1 MSDTNLTLDYFQVLL
16 YKYRE
21 LSYPTEPLCGLCR
34 LLAKL
39 ISQLFLIDPLLL
51 FCFHSISCQILFSKA
66 SVPEDSKSILPS
78 AENLISN
85 LLPPPERNFP
95 RYSLLIIRI
104 EIRNIAHWKSISRT
118 PNPAHNPWAGRAM
131 PSLWLC

>member
-1 MSDTNLTLDYFQVLL
+1 M
-16 YKYRE
+16 
-21 LSYPTEPLCGLCR
+21 
-34 LLAKL
+34 
-39 ISQLFLIDPLLL
+39 
-51 FCFHSISCQILFSKA
+51 
-66 SVPEDSKSILPS
+66 PEDSKSILPS

-118 PNPAHNPWAGRAM
+118 PNPAPTIVGWESNALTVVVLTFVSVTD
-131 PSLWLC
+131 SLLEL